1 MPSIETLLTFTLAGV
16 VLVVIPGPSVLFIVG
31 RALAHGRRAALTSV
45 AGNTTGAMV
54 IVVAV
59 ALGVGAGVAVAGTI
73 GFVGL
78 VVPHLL
84 RLLTGPN
91 HRTLLPASALLG
103 GTLLVLADLAS
114 RTIAMPA
121 EVPIGI
127 VTALLGAPFFLYL
140 LRQGRGGLSA

>member
-1 MPSIETLLTFTLAGV
+1 M
-16 VLVVIPGPSVLFIVG
+16 
-31 RALAHGRRAALTSV
+31 
-45 AGNTTGAMV
+45 
-54 IVVAV
+54 
-59 ALGVGAGVAVAGTI
+59 
-73 GFVGL
+73 
-78 VVPHLL
+78 PHLL

-103 GTLLVLADLAS
+103 ATLLVLADLAS

-140 LRQGRGGLSA
+140 LRQGRKGAGL